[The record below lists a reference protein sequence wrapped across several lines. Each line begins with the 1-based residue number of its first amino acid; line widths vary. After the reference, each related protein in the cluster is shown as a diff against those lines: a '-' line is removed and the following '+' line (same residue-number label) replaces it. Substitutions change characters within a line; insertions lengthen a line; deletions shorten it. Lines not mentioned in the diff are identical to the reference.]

1 MQAVKIG
8 PDLST
13 AAGIQRR
20 IEQRVE
26 ELKEQLRW
34 CKALLPPPYDETEEE
49 RPEAWVINEL
59 RALHKEIEQGIDDM
73 IEDMHRQDQ
82 ERAREKEIR
91 MHDAGVD
98 RDYLKAKEF

>member
-13 AAGIQRR
+13 AAGVQRR
-20 IEQRVE
+20 IEQRVG
-26 ELKEQLRW
+26 ELKEFFNEDGEPVMPLPHEEVES
-34 CKALLPPPYDETEEE
+34 ALIIDE
-49 RPEAWVINEL
+49 L
-59 RALHKEIEQGIDDM
+59 LALHKEIEQGIDDM

>member
-13 AAGIQRR
+13 AAGVQRR
-20 IEQRVE
+20 IEQRVR
-26 ELKEQLRW
+26 ELKEQL
-34 CKALLPPPYDETEEE
+34 PPYDETEEE

-98 RDYLKAKEF
+98 HDYLKAKEF

>member
-1 MQAVKIG
+1 MQVVKIG

-26 ELKEQLRW
+26 ELKEQL
-34 CKALLPPPYDETEEE
+34 PPYDETEEE

>member
-26 ELKEQLRW
+26 ELKEQL
-34 CKALLPPPYDETEEE
+34 PPYDETEEE

>member
-1 MQAVKIG
+1 
-8 PDLST
+8 
-13 AAGIQRR
+13 
-20 IEQRVE
+20 
-26 ELKEQLRW
+26 
-34 CKALLPPPYDETEEE
+34 
-49 RPEAWVINEL
+49 
-59 RALHKEIEQGIDDM
+59 M

>member
-13 AAGIQRR
+13 AAGVQRR

-26 ELKEQLRW
+26 ELKEQL
-34 CKALLPPPYDETEEE
+34 PPYDETEEE

-98 RDYLKAKEF
+98 HDYLKAKEF

>member
-1 MQAVKIG
+1 M
-8 PDLST
+8 PLPH
-13 AAGIQRR
+13 
-20 IEQRVE
+20 EEVE
-26 ELKEQLRW
+26 SALIIDELL
-34 CKALLPPPYDETEEE
+34 
-49 RPEAWVINEL
+49 
-59 RALHKEIEQGIDDM
+59 ALHKEIEQGIDDM

>member
-1 MQAVKIG
+1 MQVVKIG

-26 ELKEQLRW
+26 ELKEHL
-34 CKALLPPPYDETEEE
+34 PPYDETEEE